1 MSFIKDF
8 ESITPQEKM
17 VNLDEQK
24 NIPNMTFQDM
34 KDYFD
39 GLKESITSEMRKEML
54 EYMKKKD
61 DVQPTDGKPPVVDD
75 NNNKE
80 E

>member
-1 MSFIKDF
+1 MINFIRDF
-8 ESITPQEKM
+8 EK
-17 VNLDEQK
+17 VNPKTEDKQINIDDDK
-24 NIPNMTFQDM
+24 NIPSMTFQDM

-54 EYMKKKD
+54 EYI
-61 DVQPTDGKPPVVDD
+61 
-75 NNNKE
+75 NNNNGNLEEELKE

>member
-1 MSFIKDF
+1 MTSFLRDF
-8 ESITPQEKM
+8 EKVNPKQEEPKM
-17 VNLDEQK
+17 KNLDEEK

-39 GLKESITSEMRKEML
+39 GLKESLTSEMRKEML
-54 EYMKKKD
+54 EYINKKEVKDETNGDQVEKKK
-61 DVQPTDGKPPVVDD
+61 
-75 NNNKE
+75 E

>member
-1 MSFIKDF
+1 MSFVKDL
-8 ESITPQEKM
+8 EMITPKDEPKM
-17 VNLDEQK
+17 VNLEKEQSV
-24 NIPNMTFQDM
+24 PNMTFQDM

-54 EYMKKKD
+54 EYIRNNEANS
-61 DVQPTDGKPPVVDD
+61 TDNSVED
-75 NNNKE
+75 NIKKE